1 MLIHPAHGSECGR
14 DDEFA
19 DVNGSLCV
27 SFSFNDVCVNA
38 FALGS
43 EALAKLLL
51 KCSVLFLV
59 VDEHRLNKSDHLEK
73 HNLTFVQ
80 FVEHAEIVCY
90 NYFCNV
96 LKTSKQ

>member
-1 MLIHPAHGSECGR
+1 MLIHPVHGSERGR

-27 SFSFNDVCVNA
+27 SFSFNDGCINA

-43 EALAKLLL
+43 EVLAKLLL
-51 KCSVLFLV
+51 RCSVLFLV
-59 VDEHRLNKSDHLEK
+59 VDDHRLSKSDHLEK

-80 FVEHAEIVCY
+80 ICRAC
-90 NYFCNV
+90 
-96 LKTSKQ
+96 